1 MPRLNRSSSKN
12 KMSFFF
18 SKKRRKIRDIFQF
31 LHTLSVVKI
40 VNAAQIWLSYALS
53 LMMRKPKVW
62 GMPYGVSVEPVDFCN
77 LACPE
82 CPAGLRLLTRPKQR
96 MDVGLFNKILDEA
109 GSRMI
114 YLMLYFQGEPYL
126 HRNIFELMR
135 SACQRNI
142 YTAISTNAQLIDDRY
157 AEQTVRSGLH
167 RIIISMDGATQEVYE
182 TYRKHGKLDKVL
194 EGIANLR
201 RWREKLKSKTPYI
214 IVQFIV
220 FRTNQHQLNE
230 IEAFAMNAGADK
242 VEIKTAQLY
251 DFENGNPL
259 MTDIDRYSR
268 YRKTEGGRY
277 VIKNRLP
284 NRCLRLWNGTVV
296 TASGNVAPCCFD
308 KDAGIITGNAAEQTL
323 PAIWKNDAYMQFRKS
338 ILVNRKQ
345 YEMCRN
351 CTER

>member
-1 MPRLNRSSSKN
+1 MTRLNRSSSKN
-12 KMSFFF
+12 KVSFFF

-31 LHTLSVVKI
+31 LHTLSIVKI

-82 CPAGLRLLTRPKQR
+82 CPAGLGLLTRPKQR
-96 MDVGLFNKILDEA
+96 MNVGLFNKILDEA

-194 EGIANLR
+194 EGIASLR

-268 YRKTEGGRY
+268 
-277 VIKNRLP
+277 
-284 NRCLRLWNGTVV
+284 
-296 TASGNVAPCCFD
+296 
-308 KDAGIITGNAAEQTL
+308 
-323 PAIWKNDAYMQFRKS
+323 
-338 ILVNRKQ
+338 
-345 YEMCRN
+345 
-351 CTER
+351 